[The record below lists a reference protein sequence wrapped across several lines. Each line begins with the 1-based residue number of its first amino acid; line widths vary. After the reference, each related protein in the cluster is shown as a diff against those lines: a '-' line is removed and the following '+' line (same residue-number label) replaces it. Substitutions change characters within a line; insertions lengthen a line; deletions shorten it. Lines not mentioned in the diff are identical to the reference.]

1 MVTEKIDG
9 GYAVTLVNNSPVVAY
24 MNVLKAKDQN
34 GQLVVPAFWSD
45 NFITLLPDQV
55 KTVTCMTD
63 RTDVNFEIER

>member
-1 MVTEKIDG
+1 
-9 GYAVTLVNNSPVVAY
+9 

-34 GQLVVPAFWSD
+34 GQLVVPAYWSD